1 MNSRLLYAA
10 TLALAVAST
19 LAVAGENPTLT
30 RDQVANDWNQAVADG
45 TVRKSDY
52 DYDKYDTRV
61 LSTRSRDEVLADMRA
76 SRPDKA
82 LTGPLRNRTY
92 NPAGMETLRVSTMRR
107 AEVKAQVVA
116 AMRDG
121 TLRRGDYDDVP
132 VRAARRATE
141 RSASPILAGT
151 GSNLSSGS

>member
-52 DYDKYDTRV
+52 DYDKYDARA
-61 LSTRSRDEVLADMRA
+61 LSTRTRDQVLADMKA
-76 SRPDKA
+76 SRPDKT
-82 LTGPLRNRTY
+82 LTGPLRNRTF
-92 NPAGMETLRVSTMRR
+92 NPAGMETLRVSTMQR
-107 AEVKAQVVA
+107 AEVNAQVVA

-121 TLRRGDYDDVP
+121 TLRHSDYDDVP

-151 GSNLSSGS
+151 GRNLSSGS